1 MRTSENIVKIEG
13 YLQEVDLEEASFN
26 GKDCIRGTITIA
38 VDQEYDNKQEH
49 EEIPI
54 SVFSSKM
61 TNAGKPNPAYK
72 SIKEVEKWR
81 RISTDG

>member
-38 VDQEYDNKQEH
+38 VDQEYDNRQEQ

-72 SIKEVEKWR
+72 SIKEVEK
-81 RISTDG
+81 